1 MPRAL
6 RKWLAA
12 NPEGAPAD
20 IIIWLNAPVSERV
33 RGQEAMAK
41 GCATVFDEV
50 HAALRERGTRVLMP

>member
-20 IIIWLNAPVSERV
+20 FLVWLNAPVSARV

-41 GCATVFDEV
+41 GCETVFLEV
-50 HAALRERGTRVLMP
+50 RAALADRGVRILMP

>member
-12 NPEGAPAD
+12 NPDGAPGD
-20 IIIWLNAPVSERV
+20 FLIWLNSTVSERS

-41 GCATVFDEV
+41 GCATVFDEIHV
-50 HAALRERGTRVLMP
+50 ALAARGTRVLMP